1 MSIRQV
7 HWAYSQVLSLVE
19 WENLNLGLSGR
30 FKGLVESN
38 DLEVGFPEIKG
49 LIIEGNPRKRDQMLI

>member
-1 MSIRQV
+1 MSISQV
-7 HWAYSQVLSLVE
+7 HRAYLQVLSLVE

-38 DLEVGFPEIKG
+38 DLEVGFPEKKG
-49 LIIEGNPRKRDQMLI
+49 